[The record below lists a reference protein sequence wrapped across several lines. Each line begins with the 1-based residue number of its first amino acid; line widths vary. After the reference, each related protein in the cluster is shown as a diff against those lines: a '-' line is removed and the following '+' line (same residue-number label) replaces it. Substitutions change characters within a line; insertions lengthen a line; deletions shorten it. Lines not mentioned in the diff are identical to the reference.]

1 MGRAARAIGI
11 FAALAAASGTAA
23 PARAA
28 RLDVAR
34 LFGGAGLDEAH
45 AIAVAPLGRLCVAGS
60 TTSADLVASQ
70 GAAQAEFAG
79 GSDAVIACFEA
90 GGDLAVLTYLGGT
103 DLDTASDLAVDAA
116 GNVYV
121 AGETS
126 SADFPVTAGV
136 LQDVRKGLTD
146 GWVAKLDANGGLV
159 WSTYLGG
166 AGGLYAEGAT
176 AIAVDAGGHAYV
188 TGRAPAGFP
197 VTDGAFQETLGGQ
210 RDAFVAKLAPDA
222 ASLVYSTF
230 LGGPGDEEGT
240 GIAVDAEGH
249 AYVGGRVLGPSGF
262 PVTPAAFQATP
273 GGGGADGF
281 VARLAP
287 DGAALDY
294 ATFLGGDANDQV
306 FDLALGPEGRAFVVG
321 HTSSTDFP
329 TTPGV
334 LQEDGPGF
342 LDLFVAAFAADGAS
356 LVYATHLGGTSFDQ
370 ACSAGDL
377 FQLPYAG
384 IAVDAAGRAAIAA
397 CTSSRLD
404 FPLARPLRASTN
416 GDDGVVALLDPTG
429 ASLLFASFVGG
440 SSPAE
445 GAFDVAMD
453 AAGRLHLAGGTASA
467 DFATTSGPT
476 VSGDRDGFVVTIAT
490 PEPAAAPLFGAAAS
504 AMAALARRQRRQPH
518 ARRTG
523 SRPTR
528 TAPSRPV
535 HQSA

>member
-1 MGRAARAIGI
+1 MLRGTRVFGVIV
-11 FAALAAASGTAA
+11 ALSAAAGLAA

-28 RLDVAR
+28 RLDAAR

-45 AIAVAPLGRLCVAGS
+45 AIAVSPLGRICVAGS
-60 TTSADLVASQ
+60 TTSADLVASP
-70 GAAQAEFAG
+70 GAAQADLAG
-79 GSDAVIACFEA
+79 GSDAIVACFA
-90 GGDLAVLTYLGGT
+90 ANGDLAYLTYLGGA
-103 DLDTASDLAVDAA
+103 DLDTASDLAVDAE
-116 GNVYV
+116 GSVYV

-126 SADFPVTAGV
+126 SVDFPTTAGV
-136 LQDVRKGLTD
+136 LQDVRKALTD
-146 GWVAKLDANGGLV
+146 GWVAKLDASGGLA

-166 AGGLYAEGAT
+166 PGGLYAEGAT

-197 VTDGAFQETLGGQ
+197 VTEGSFQETLGGQ

-222 ASLVYSTF
+222 SSLVYSTF

-249 AYVGGRVLGPSGF
+249 AYVGGRVLGPNGF
-262 PVTPAAFQATP
+262 PVTPGVFQATP
-273 GGGGADGF
+273 GGGAADGF

-329 TTPGV
+329 TTPGA
-334 LQEDGPGF
+334 LQEDRPGF
-342 LDLFVAAFAADGAS
+342 LDLFVAALAADGAS
-356 LVYATHLGGTSFDQ
+356 LVYATHLGGTGFDQ
-370 ACSAGDL
+370 VCSAGDL

-384 IAVDAAGRAAIAA
+384 IAVDVAGRAAVAA

-404 FPLARPLRASTN
+404 FPLAQPLRASTN

-453 AAGRLHLAGGTASA
+453 AAGRLHVAGGTAST
-467 DFATTSGPT
+467 DFATTAGPGP
-476 VSGDRDGFVVTIAT
+476 SGDRDGFVVTIAT
-490 PEPAAAPLFGAAAS
+490 PEPAATPLFAAAAS
-504 AMAALARRQRRQPH
+504 ALAVLARCRR
-518 ARRTG
+518 G
-523 SRPTR
+523 RPR
-528 TAPSRPV
+528 AAP
-535 HQSA
+535 Q